1 MEIIESIELFLYACA
16 HVAWPIALYG
26 LAFMFRD
33 DIRSLFIRVS
43 QISVGQNTLNLRAEA
58 QQEAES
64 GGKVFSAKGGLMDDP
79 SQESDSE
86 AYDRLMTFH
95 DSETLDSFERIIRAT
110 LPKSLSEA
118 QRTEVLIRNLAHTQM
133 ISEFQLISMSVFGS
147 QIELLSQLNENFPNG
162 MNHEAV
168 RNFFDNVRA
177 VYVQAFDSWDLGRY
191 LRYLEE
197 GTSLL
202 RRDAERIYITGKG
215 REYLIW
221 RTQNGIANHL
231 FSRFDAEITGVR
243 SIRRFRVAELSK
255 DTNR

>member
-16 HVAWPIALYG
+16 HVAWPIALYS

-95 DSETLDSFERIIRAT
+95 DSETLDSSERIIERDLAENN
-110 LPKSLSEA
+110 LSDE
-118 QRTEVLIRNLAHTQM
+118 QRQKVLIRHLAHTQM

-168 RNFFDNVRA
+168 RNFFDNVRSA
-177 VYVQAFDSWDLGRY
+177 YVQEFDSWDLGRY
-191 LRYLEE
+191 LLYLEE

-221 RTQNGIANHL
+221 RTQNGIAKPP
-231 FSRFDAEITGVR
+231 F
-243 SIRRFRVAELSK
+243 
-255 DTNR
+255 